1 VNLMAI
7 ISPADSPA
15 LALRRII
22 AVAVRHAHVIRRSP
36 HRIFD
41 IAVWPVVDSILYG
54 SIAMYM
60 RETTGS
66 VRSARIALLI
76 VSGII
81 MWHVVYQA
89 QIAVSTSF
97 FEESYSRQL
106 PSLFA
111 TPLRPIE
118 WVLGAALQGMF
129 KVVTGVTAVA
139 VAVALLYRF
148 DIVNAGPG
156 IVPVMAL
163 LLLTGWALAVL
174 VVGLVL
180 FLGSGSEAL
189 TWGLLFVILPLSG
202 ALYPVSAL
210 PAAVRPLSAVL
221 PTTHTFNAART
232 VAMGAATPW
241 GQIGIAAMGT
251 AALMAAALAFAAT
264 ALRAFRR
271 RGFVSRYL

>member
-1 VNLMAI
+1 MAI
-7 ISPADSPA
+7 TLPADSPVS
-15 LALRRII
+15 ALRRIL
-22 AVAVRHAHVIRRSP
+22 AVAIRHGHVTRRSP

-41 IAVWPVVDSILYG
+41 IVVWPVVDSVLYG
-54 SIAMYM
+54 SIARYM
-60 RETTGS
+60 HQTASSAGS
-66 VRSARIALLI
+66 SRLALLV

-106 PSLFA
+106 PAMFA
-111 TPLRPIE
+111 TPLRPAE
-118 WVLGAALQGMF
+118 WLLGAALQGMI

-139 VAVALLYRF
+139 VAVAVLYGF
-148 DIVNAGPG
+148 NLTDSGAG

-163 LLLTGWALAVL
+163 LLLTGWALAVI
-174 VVGLVL
+174 VAGLVL

-210 PAAVRPLSAVL
+210 PSAVRPLSAVL
-221 PTTHTFNAART
+221 PTTRTFDVARA
-232 VAMGAATPW
+232 VASGAATPW
-241 GQIGIAAMGT
+241 GEFGIAAAGT
-251 AALMAAALAFAAT
+251 AALIVAALCFASVAM
-264 ALRAFRR
+264 RVFWR
-271 RGFVSRYL
+271 RGFISRYL

>member
-1 VNLMAI
+1 MAVTT
-7 ISPADSPA
+7 SPQTPRPPVF
-15 LALRRII
+15 ALRRVA
-22 AVAVRHAHVIRRSP
+22 AVAIRHVHVTRRSP

-41 IAVWPVVDSILYG
+41 IVVWPVVDSVLYG
-54 SIAMYM
+54 SIARYM
-60 RETTGS
+60 HQTAGS
-66 VRSARIALLI
+66 AGSGRIALLV

-106 PSLFA
+106 PALFA
-111 TPLRPIE
+111 TPLRPGE
-118 WVLGAALQGMF
+118 WLLGAALQGMI

-139 VAVALLYRF
+139 IAVAVLYGF
-148 DIVNAGPG
+148 NVIDAGPG

-163 LLLTGWALAVL
+163 LLLTGWALAV
-174 VVGLVL
+174 VVAGLVL

-210 PAAVRPLSAVL
+210 PAAIRPLSAVL

-241 GQIGIAAMGT
+241 GQLAIAAAGT
-251 AALMAAALAFAAT
+251 GALIAVALCFASV
-264 ALRAFRR
+264 ALRVFWR
-271 RGFVSRYL
+271 RGFISRYL